1 MESIVTN
8 AKILKIN
15 HSILTEAAS
24 FNHPLFN
31 SLVTSMREHIKER
44 NSEVEIYIEEFDG
57 KNETG
62 EETEHLFDSPEMLDM
77 WLKTTY
83 PNNI

>member
-1 MESIVTN
+1 MEPLISQ

-15 HSILTEAAS
+15 HSILTEASS

-31 SLVTSMREHIKER
+31 SLVTSMREHVKER
-44 NSEVEIYIEEFDG
+44 NCDVEIYVEEFDG
-57 KNETG
+57 KHITG
-62 EETEHLFDSPEMLDM
+62 EETVHLFDSLEILNI

>member
-1 MESIVTN
+1 MEQFISQ

-15 HSILTEAAS
+15 HVILTDAAT
-24 FNHPLFN
+24 FNHALFN
-31 SLVTSMREHIKER
+31 SLITSMREHVKER
-44 NSEVEIYIEEFDG
+44 NCDVEIYVEEFDG
-57 KNETG
+57 KHITG
-62 EETEHLFDSPEMLDM
+62 EETEHLFDSLEMLDV